1 MEKYCVSRKVF
12 VIMANLSILNKEQ
25 KQIVAGLYSPDEEVV
40 VDTLYRIREVGG
52 EYCIAPMIEVFFTT
66 PFANVRTEIGRVFL
80 DLKSKKVSKQILES
94 LAGYMEHEL
103 IGEFI
108 TNLWQSSVV
117 FDDVVPF
124 VEKFVV
130 ADEMLAL
137 DCLSLVENNLGNI
150 TKDSLV
156 RSREIVRANY
166 QTFDGM
172 KKQLAMDL
180 ISILESGENY
190 EK

>member
-1 MEKYCVSRKVF
+1 
-12 VIMANLSILNKEQ
+12 MANLSILNKEQ

-124 VEKFVV
+124 VEK
-130 ADEMLAL
+130 
-137 DCLSLVENNLGNI
+137 LVENNLGNI
-150 TKDSLV
+150 TEDSLA
-156 RSREIVRANY
+156 RSREIIRNNY
-166 QTFDGM
+166 QSFDGM

-180 ISILESGENY
+180 LSILESGGNY

>member
-1 MEKYCVSRKVF
+1 
-12 VIMANLSILNKEQ
+12 MADLFALTKEQ
-25 KQIVAGLYSPDEEVV
+25 KKIVADLYSPEEEVIV
-40 VDTLYRIREVGG
+40 ETLYRIREVGG
-52 EYCIAPMIEVFFTT
+52 EYCIAPMIDVFFTT

-80 DLKSKKVSKQILES
+80 DLKSSKVSKRILES
-94 LAGYMEHEL
+94 LSGYMDHEL

-130 ADEMLAL
+130 ADDMLAL

-150 TKDSLV
+150 NEDSLA
-156 RSREIVRANY
+156 RSREIVRSNY
-166 QTFDGM
+166 QSFSGM

-180 ISILESGENY
+180 ITILEDE

>member
-1 MEKYCVSRKVF
+1 
-12 VIMANLSILNKEQ
+12 MADLLNLTKEQ
-25 KQIVAGLYSPDEEVV
+25 KKIVADLYSPDEEVV

-52 EYCIAPMIEVFFTT
+52 EYCIAPMIDVFFST
-66 PFANVRTEIGRVFL
+66 PFANVRIEIGRVFL
-80 DLKSKKVSKQILES
+80 DLKSAKVSKQILDS
-94 LAGYMEHEL
+94 LAKYMEHEL

-130 ADEMLAL
+130 ADDMLAL

-150 TKDSLV
+150 TNDSLI
-156 RSREIVRANY
+156 RSREIVRENY

>member
-1 MEKYCVSRKVF
+1 
-12 VIMANLSILNKEQ
+12 MANLSMLTKEQ

-150 TKDSLV
+150 TEDSLA
-156 RSREIVRANY
+156 RSREIIRNNY
-166 QTFDGM
+166 QSFDGM

-180 ISILESGENY
+180 LSILESGGNY